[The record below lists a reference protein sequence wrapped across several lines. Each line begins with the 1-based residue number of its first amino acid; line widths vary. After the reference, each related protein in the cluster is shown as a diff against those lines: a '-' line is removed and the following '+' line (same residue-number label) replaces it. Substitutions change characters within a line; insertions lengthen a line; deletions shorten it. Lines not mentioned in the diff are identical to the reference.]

1 MPDQRRI
8 KEIVIP
14 LVLLLAAFLTVLI
27 FPPVG
32 VVLGLIAPAPLILVN
47 LQRGRMAG
55 LMGIA
60 ALFVMI
66 LAAMGPKAAVIFAAE
81 YGVLSAAMA
90 ESVRFQFSMEKSV
103 FFSALASAS
112 LSFLALFLVFAGK
125 ETTLAELFQNQVKEH
140 MEQSLETLKSMG
152 KDKAELDVMKA
163 AAEKV
168 AGAFA
173 VSYPAF
179 IAVGNLMCAAVNF
192 VLVQGLWRKMYG
204 DTAFFP
210 RRLSAAVLPD
220 QAIWPLIL
228 SAGALFAGGDEL
240 YAAGLNVFVVM
251 LAVYFLQGLAIVVH
265 VLETKTVPIL
275 FWVLAL
281 FLIFTQPI
289 VMGIVTGLG
298 VFDMWVDFR
307 KIRLPAPGEK
317 PEE

>member
-1 MPDQRRI
+1 MPDQRRV
-8 KEIVIP
+8 KELAIP
-14 LVLLLAAFLTVLI
+14 LVLLLAAFLTVLV

-32 VVLGLIAPAPLILVN
+32 VVLGLITPSPLVLVN
-47 LQRGRMAG
+47 LQRGRLTG
-55 LMGIA
+55 LLGIA
-60 ALFVMI
+60 GMFVLV

-90 ESVRFQFSMEKSV
+90 ESIRFQFPMEKSV
-103 FFSALASAS
+103 FYSALASAS
-112 LSFLALFLVFAGK
+112 LSLLTLFLLFADR
-125 ETTLAELFQNQVKEH
+125 EATLPELFQKQVREH

-152 KDKAELDVMKA
+152 KDKAELDAMRT

-192 VLVQGLWRKMYG
+192 VLVQGLWRRMYG
-204 DTAFFP
+204 DSAFFP
-210 RRLSAAVLPD
+210 RRFSAMVLPD
-220 QAIWPLIL
+220 QAIWPLIV
-228 SAGALFAGGDEL
+228 SAGTLFAGGDEL

-281 FLIFTQPI
+281 FLILTQPI

-307 KIRLPAPGEK
+307 KIRPAPEEK